1 MNSRE
6 IRVKVHYAIFK
17 ILKFHKNICKLKGS
31 TKIGLM
37 RGKERLVKYHLIS
50 DINRKDIYSYY
61 HIDAVQKIQIN

>member
-6 IRVKVHYAIFK
+6 IKVKVHYAIFRR
-17 ILKFHKNICKLKGS
+17 LKFHKNIYKFRGS
-31 TKIGLM
+31 IKIGLI
-37 RGKERLVKYHLIS
+37 RGKGILVKYHLIY